1 MMGSL
6 QPPAATAPAVGV
18 LTRTIVRS
26 PVCKFILHARV
37 RHPDLNDVVFVGE
50 DFIHVKQ
57 VKRNGDVCHLEHV
70 ATKDDFGTRIKAAK
84 TFTVDPNPTQDG
96 DDFIKTELPAS
107 QSKRANNTL
116 PPQLVVLTLESD
128 ELLFLYLKDDGAGVL
143 QFVHQSCPMPS
154 YDNAIHQTGDHL
166 AIDPFSRAVAIAA
179 SEKEVIIYSSKP
191 TEQLHHELG
200 TNLPDWCPVS
210 SQRPLAVAGVIQ
222 HLEFLRPPDKDPD
235 HIILLVVVIDQRRT
249 KALWIDWYGNQ
260 LRHASIHP
268 AQPIDA
274 PKTVSNLL
282 IPIRDAAFLMIT
294 GGEMKLHKDIL
305 SGSMRSLS
313 LNPSVPK
320 TDSPGQS
327 SQNPVWASW
336 CRPMRNTS
344 MQDDVFYLIRE
355 DGLVLLITITNI
367 DTIHTTHAGNIGCHA
382 GSAFASLG
390 DPSNPDILAAIGDM
404 SNGQVVHMGNWPSPA
419 RITERSRVET
429 MEMQASMTLPN
440 WTPSIDMIVSK
451 HSQSH
456 SRSTRMSNSV
466 FVTSGRQP
474 HGAITELRKG
484 FEAITTTYFEIGGL
498 RSTIGAWV
506 LPNVSTGSILILLST
521 PSSTRL
527 VDLDAD
533 PELEVT
539 ELDESATTAMALDQR
554 TLTAA
559 ILDNGYLVQV
569 CERAICTS
577 ANVLANFEDQS
588 RWDTETGDTIV
599 SAAVETSMNC
609 IVVANRCSDHSELL
623 VFRHHVHRDDD
634 ASNGPDEGL
643 HSLAPIVL
651 SEEPICL
658 ATTVYKGRLIGIIST
673 IEGNIQLFIVDPKTR
688 PVLAL
693 GESLQIVED
702 RQSLCDHLTLLHP
715 SSTNGESSHDLLA
728 VCGLRDGSIVS
739 VRIKTADA
747 SIAFGESNIIDFGQ
761 ETTRLS
767 RHADEP
773 GKAYALSG
781 LSTCV
786 LTWDDATSCS
796 LDFESLWIS
805 DKSRPQLS
813 QGPVT
818 AVTMMPSSDHLST
831 YGVGALANHLVIVS
845 SSEVCFASVEQD
857 TTTVP
862 RQIEVSGTPD
872 RLIYTELQR
881 SFVCAS
887 MCTGVR
893 LFASDM
899 RNAPPV
905 ERRQVWPVIDF
916 IPADKDNVSFT
927 FDLQPG
933 ERVYALAEWRFRQ
946 NDKWYSYIMVGG
958 SYTRKNGGLKG
969 RIAFL
974 QPSNR
979 NWEIVDVKE
988 ARSTNFDDPVYAL
1001 ALFDTMTYVACT
1013 GTKVVVSRFDTEER
1027 KWETICAPFKLSHK
1041 GTSISVSGS
1050 LIYISTANEGLI
1062 TLRLENLPSKDE
1074 DDIYSHRLTLVAQ
1087 PPRSSQSLSHTIL
1100 PLNTN
1105 TNIALLS
1112 TKDRL
1117 LLGLTSPSPDT
1128 PGPHRTRLIFEA
1140 QLPHSLASIRQGS
1153 TRPPWRTKP
1162 SSGVL
1167 TSDLVGL
1174 SSDGS
1179 MTGIAIIDKP
1189 LWRRLFWLQRILEWD
1204 ETFSPHA
1211 PEIPSYGVD
1220 GEAYEGRDRG
1230 VPIGF
1235 GTTADDE
1242 IALFADDDISL
1253 QNDLHIDGDVLA
1265 RVLEPGGAGK
1275 LTEALENLAER
1286 EDRIGEWVGEHL
1298 EREKG
1303 LVEGIVEEVRVLLGM
1318 WM

>member
-18 LTRTIVRS
+18 LTKTVVRS

-70 ATKDDFGTRIKAAK
+70 ATKDDFGTRIRAAK

-96 DDFIKTELPAS
+96 DDFIKPELANS
-107 QSKRANNTL
+107 QSKRANTTL

-128 ELLFLYLKDDGAGVL
+128 ALLFLYLKDDGTGVL
-143 QFVHQSCPMPS
+143 EFVHQSCPMPS

-166 AIDPFSRAVAIAA
+166 AIDTSSRALAIAA
-179 SEKEVIIYSSKP
+179 SEREVIIYSSKP
-191 TEQLHHELG
+191 TEQFHHELG
-200 TNLPDWCPVS
+200 TGHPDWCPVS
-210 SQRPLAVAGVIQ
+210 SQRPLAVNGVIQ

-249 KALWIDWYGNQ
+249 KALWIDWYGNTQ
-260 LRHASIHP
+260 LRHASVHP

-274 PKTVSNLL
+274 PRTVSNLL

-294 GGEMKLHKDIL
+294 GSEMKLHKDIL

-313 LNPSVPK
+313 LNPAVPQ
-320 TDSPGQS
+320 TTSPGQS
-327 SQNPVWASW
+327 SRKPVWTSW
-336 CRPMRNTS
+336 CRPLRNRT

-367 DTIHTTHAGNIGCHA
+367 DTIHTTHAGDIGCHA

-390 DPSNPDILAAIGDM
+390 DPSDPDILAVIGDM

-419 RITERSRVET
+419 RITERSRVQT

-440 WTPSIDMIVSK
+440 WTPSVDMIVSRL
-451 HSQSH
+451 SQSH
-456 SRSTRMSNSV
+456 SRSTRMSNRV

-527 VDLDAD
+527 IDLDPD
-533 PELEVT
+533 LEAS
-539 ELDESATTAMALDQR
+539 ELDESATAVMALDQR

-559 ILDNGYLVQV
+559 ILENGHLVQV

-577 ANVLANFEDQS
+577 ANVSANFEDQS
-588 RWDTETGDTIV
+588 RWDSETGDTIV
-599 SAAVETSMNC
+599 AAAIEPRMNC

-623 VFRHHVHRDDD
+623 VFRHHAHRDDD
-634 ASNGPDEGL
+634 ATNGPDEGL
-643 HSLAPIVL
+643 HSLPPIVL

-658 ATTVYKGRLIGIIST
+658 ATTVYKGRVIGIIST
-673 IEGNIQLFIVDPKTR
+673 IEGNIQLFTIDPRSR
-688 PVLAL
+688 PVVAL

-702 RQSLCDHLTLLHP
+702 RQSLCDHLALLHP
-715 SSTNGESSHDLLA
+715 APTNGESPHDLIA

-747 SIAFGESNIIDFGQ
+747 STVFGEMTTTEFGQ

-767 RHADEP
+767 RHADES

-786 LTWDDATSCS
+786 LTWDDTTSCS
-796 LDFESLWIS
+796 PNFESLWVS

-818 AVTMMPSSDHLST
+818 AVTMMPSSDYLST
-831 YGVGALANHLVIVS
+831 YGVGSLANHLVIVS

-862 RQIEVSGTPD
+862 RQIEVSGTPG
-872 RLIYTELQR
+872 RLIYVEHQR

-887 MCTGVR
+887 MCSGAR
-893 LFASDM
+893 SFASDM

-905 ERRQVWPVIDF
+905 EKRQAWPVIDF

-933 ERVYALAEWRFRQ
+933 ERVYALAEWSFLHHG
-946 NDKWYSYIMVGG
+946 KWYSSIMVGG
-958 SYTRKNGGLKG
+958 SYTRKSGGLKG

-974 QPSNR
+974 QPTIR

-1001 ALFDTMTYVACT
+1001 ALFDTVTYVACI
-1013 GTKVVVSRFDTEER
+1013 GTKVVASRFDVEEK
-1027 KWETICAPFKLSHK
+1027 KWETICAPFRLSHS

-1050 LIYISTANEGLI
+1050 LIYISAANEGLI

-1074 DDIYSHRLTLVAQ
+1074 DDDYAYRLTLVAQ

-1100 PLNTN
+1100 PLNPD

-1112 TKDRL
+1112 TQDRL
-1117 LLGLTSPSPDT
+1117 LLGLTSPSPNS
-1128 PGPHRTRLIFEA
+1128 PNPHRTRLLFEA
-1140 QLPHSLASIRQGS
+1140 QLPRSLSSIRQGS
-1153 TRPPWRTKP
+1153 TRPSWRTKP

-1167 TSDLVGL
+1167 TSNLVGL

-1179 MTGIAIIDKP
+1179 MTGISIIDKP

-1204 ETFSPHA
+1204 DTFSPHA
-1211 PEIPSYGVD
+1211 PETPTYGVD
-1220 GEAYEGRDRG
+1220 AEAYEGRDRG

-1235 GTTADDE
+1235 GAAADDE

-1253 QNDLHIDGDVLA
+1253 QNDLHVDGDVLA
-1265 RVLEPGGAGK
+1265 RVLEPCGVRK
-1275 LTEALENLAER
+1275 LEEALENLAER
-1286 EDRIGEWVGEHL
+1286 DDRIGEWVEEHL
-1298 EREKG
+1298 ERELG